1 MESGSTVSLPRMLC
15 GLPRPPLPQPRHRC
29 VRGAAAAG
37 LLETTVCCHRSV
49 HMLAPFPLRAIV
61 PLLGCRP
68 PLGGRRASP
77 TTTRALD
84 PRAPNYASVTTLE
97 LLEFPA
103 VMEQVRPMPTA
114 MVKAGRARGMRILP
128 TAPRVCVTVSPP
140 PLSLPQVASFASTH
154 VGRVAVMQAARA
166 VPPSS
171 PEEVEVGGTG
181 GFTVSG
187 TVRPVSRS
195 SSRET

>member
-1 MESGSTVSLPRMLC
+1 MSLPRMLC

-140 PLSLPQVASFASTH
+140 PPFPPPGRLLCLHSRRPRGCDAGSARRTALIPRGSGGGWD
-154 VGRVAVMQAARA
+154 GRVHRVRHC
-166 VPPSS
+166 PPCFQIKL
-171 PEEVEVGGTG
+171 P
-181 GFTVSG
+181 
-187 TVRPVSRS
+187 
-195 SSRET
+195 